1 MLKERRIGP
10 WLRKALLQG
19 GAFVLMFLVIS
30 AALDGWRGRALPQSS
45 IPQSTYRDIE
55 GKRVDLSALSS
66 EGLTVVYFWA
76 TWCGPCK
83 VTSPS
88 IKQLA
93 KHYPVV
99 TIAMASGGD
108 DDFKSYFSGADPSLV
123 MINDDSQ
130 AIAREWGVGVTP
142 TVLFIKD
149 STILGYTMGASGY
162 PGLRLRAWWWGKG

>member
-1 MLKERRIGP
+1 MLKKRNIGS

-19 GAFVLMFLVIS
+19 GAFMLMFLVLS

-45 IPQSTYRDIE
+45 IPEGTYRDIE
-55 GKRVDLSALSS
+55 GKSVDLSALSA

-108 DDFKSYFSGADPSLV
+108 DELKRYFSGAEPSLV
-123 MINDDSQ
+123 MVNDNNQ
-130 AIAREWGVGVTP
+130 TIAKQWGVQVTP
-142 TVLFIKD
+142 TVLFVKNGAIAGHT
-149 STILGYTMGASGY
+149 SGASGY
-162 PGLRLRAWWWGKG
+162 PGLRLRAWWAKS

>member
-1 MLKERRIGP
+1 MLQKSSVWL

-19 GAFVLMFLVIS
+19 GAFVLVFLVLS
-30 AALDGWRGRALPQSS
+30 VALDEWRGRALPLAS
-45 IPQSTYRDIE
+45 IPKTVYFDVE
-55 GKRVDLSALSS
+55 GNSVDLLALSR
-66 EGLTVVYFWA
+66 EGLVVVYFWA

-108 DDFKSYFSGADPSLV
+108 DKLKRYFSNAAPSLV
-123 MINDDSQ
+123 MVNDNSQ
-130 AIAREWGVGVTP
+130 TIAKQWGVQVTP
-142 TVLFIKD
+142 TVLFVKNGAIAGH
-149 STILGYTMGASGY
+149 TIGASGY
-162 PGLRLRAWWWGKG
+162 PGLRLRAWWAKS